1 MKGYTIFWGLLLI
14 FSISTFTIM
23 SIIIIFKGFEE
34 LKDVFRQLK
43 KNLEKK

>member
-1 MKGYTIFWGLLLI
+1 MKGYTIFWELLLI

-23 SIIIIFKGFEE
+23 SIIIIFKGLEE